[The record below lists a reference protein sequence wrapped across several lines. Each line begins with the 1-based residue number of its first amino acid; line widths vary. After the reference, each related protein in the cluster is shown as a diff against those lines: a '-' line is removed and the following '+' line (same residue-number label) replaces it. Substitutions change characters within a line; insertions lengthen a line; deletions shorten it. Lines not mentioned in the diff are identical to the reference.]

1 MPRLTATERAQ
12 LAQEYVQWRERGVDE
27 WNPDKYLE
35 VRTMM
40 VKKIYPELSK
50 ILLNSEYIFTQ
61 SDVSL
66 H

>member
-12 LAQEYVQWRERGVDE
+12 LGEEYAEWREGGVDE
-27 WNPDKYLE
+27 WNPDQYLE
-35 VRTMM
+35 VMAMM
-40 VKKIYPELSK
+40 AKKFYPDSSK
-50 ILLNSEYIFTQ
+50 ILLNCEYDFTQ